1 MPHTRQAAKEIRK
14 AAKRTLRNKF
24 VKTTIQNLVKDSRKL
39 IAAKDAKAEET
50 IKLAIKKIDKASQ
63 KGILKKN
70 TAARKKSRL
79 MKGLN
84 KSKKA

>member
-1 MPHTRQAAKEIRK
+1 MPHKHHAIKDLRKSKKHATKNSDVRGAIKLMIKKSRK
-14 AAKRTLRNKF
+14 AVETKDATAE
-24 VKTTIQNLVKDSRKL
+24 QMVKD
-39 IAAKDAKAEET
+39 
-50 IKLAIKKIDKASQ
+50 AIKKIDKATQ

-79 MKGLN
+79 MKRLN